1 MGSASPPFPMR
12 INTAPPAARSSILKV
27 ALDPLLS
34 LIPRIGGS
42 RYRSSRSQRDGL
54 IASPMTS
61 APPSPAI
68 FGGQGLPSP
77 SMFGGP
83 GQVAGGFGSPALN
96 GAGGYD
102 ANSLSPQTPFSTRFG
117 AGGNDP
123 PLRGSTST
131 PQLRHPPQPKR
142 SVTSPASAF
151 AHPASTPPPPPPPQ
165 MSSQAQAQA
174 QAYGFGNQQSPPRAG
189 AYAEAAASDE
199 GNLAASGM
207 AIPRSSSPFA
217 PPGQQAGGS
226 GSGLVS
232 RRKNVNQ

>member
-54 IASPMTS
+54 IASPLTS

-83 GQVAGGFGSPALN
+83 GAGGFGSPALN
-96 GAGGYD
+96 GASAAYD
-102 ANSLSPQTPFSTRFG
+102 ANSLSPQTPFNTRFG

-151 AHPASTPPPPPPPQ
+151 TSSPPPPPPP
-165 MSSQAQAQA
+165 MSSQAQVQAQA

-189 AYAEAAASDE
+189 AYAEASTSDE
-199 GNLAASGM
+199 GSLAASGM

-217 PPGQQAGGS
+217 PPGQQAGGN